1 MDSEHDTPHESTTT
15 QGRFT
20 PLHLFLPGATYI
32 ITAST
37 YQRTPLFTSPDRLDA
52 LQRVIFEQAEKHD
65 WRLLAWALLANHYHL
80 VASAPEKAR
89 SLQAWIRAVHSITA
103 RDLNR
108 RDGTPGRQ
116 VWYQYWDTCITT
128 ERSLL
133 ARLHYVHTNPA
144 KHGVVDDAADYPWC
158 SMQWLLETA
167 PSERRAAVLGFPCDR
182 ISIRDD
188 F

>member
-1 MDSEHDTPHESTTT
+1 MNSKHDTPHDPTTS
-15 QGRFT
+15 QGRYT

-32 ITAST
+32 ITAAT
-37 YQRTPLFTSPDRLDA
+37 YQRIPLFNSADRLDA
-52 LQRVIFEQAEKHD
+52 LQRVIFEQVEKHG
-65 WRLLAWALLANHYHL
+65 WGLLAWAILANHYHL
-80 VASAPEKAR
+80 VASAPEEAR

-103 RDLNR
+103 RELNR
-108 RDGTPGRQ
+108 RDSKPGRQ
-116 VWYQYWDTCITT
+116 VWYQHWDTCITS

-144 KHGVVDDAADYPWC
+144 MHGVVDDAAHYAWC
-158 SMQWLLETA
+158 SMRCLLDMATE
-167 PSERRAAVLGFPCDR
+167 EHREEVLGFPCDR